1 MMLTGGPALAAK
13 SIRQMVPTAAS
24 ILPPAVAKTV
34 YENISAGMPVICYH
48 LDGSGSGTTSTTAQN
63 GGAASETKPQQT
75 QPAAETKPQQSQAA
89 SNNPSG
95 VHETTAPRTE
105 EVPSHPLRR
114 SRRLQLLS
122 QPPRHSRHPS
132 RPPRRLSRPA
142 RLPLVPVRRRLIRDR
157 TVPARALHPQF
168 FIRWSGKRRYIRRHS
183 ERTRW
188 SGSSSGGLSGSGVSS
203 TPGVS
208 QTPGPRGL
216 RREWDNYLTK

>member
-95 VHETTAPRTE
+95 VHETTAAQNGGSSQSSACGAADDCSSSANHRGTAGIPADHRGVSADQRGFLWFRSGAGLSGTE
-105 EVPSHPLRR
+105 
-114 SRRLQLLS
+114 QF
-122 QPPRHSRHPS
+122 
-132 RPPRRLSRPA
+132 RPELF
-142 RLPLVPVRRRLIRDR
+142 IR
-157 TVPARALHPQF
+157 QF

-188 SGSSSGGLSGSGVSS
+188 SGKQFWWSVRFRCEQHAGRIPD
-203 TPGVS
+203 TW
-208 QTPGPRGL
+208 PRGP
-216 RREWDNYLTK
+216 ETGMEY